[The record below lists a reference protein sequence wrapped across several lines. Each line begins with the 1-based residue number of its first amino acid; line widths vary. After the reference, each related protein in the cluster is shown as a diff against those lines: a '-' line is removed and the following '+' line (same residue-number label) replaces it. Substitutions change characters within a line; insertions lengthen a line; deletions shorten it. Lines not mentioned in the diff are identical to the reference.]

1 MVTMTMKTDELLRR
15 LADADPSGNREVY
28 LIAWFG
34 DGEPLADFPVD
45 VYVDDDDDL
54 VISGLLRESDNP
66 RPGDAVGLTPFHVV
80 MLILLT
86 LLVITLALP
95 LVTS

>member
-54 VISGLLRESDNP
+54 VISGLLRESGNP
-66 RPGDAVGLTPFHVV
+66 RPVGLTPFHVV

-95 LVTS
+95 MVTS